1 MNKLISREGLN
12 DIINKVIGGDT
23 NIDVVNVD
31 IFHKAFSHKS
41 LSITDNFIDEEDG
54 CCSFSV
60 RDLGSNER
68 LEFLGDAVLE
78 LISTDFLY
86 QKFSDLAEG
95 ELTAYRS
102 ALVNTNT
109 LSEVAKSLD
118 FNNYLFLSKGESKDF
133 GRARVSILADTYES
147 VIGAIFIDAGYDDAK
162 KFVEKTLLIKTESI
176 IEAGKYKDSKS
187 KVQELSQEKL
197 QVTPNYKVIEESG
210 PDHNKKFI
218 IGICFGDKEIA
229 KGEGRS
235 KQEAE
240 TDAAKN
246 AIAKM
251 K

>member
-1 MNKLISREGLN
+1 MKNSLEKNFNELEKKIGTDFKNKNLLLQAFIHRSYINENANTKLN
-12 DIINKVIGGDT
+12 
-23 NIDVVNVD
+23 
-31 IFHKAFSHKS
+31 H
-41 LSITDNFIDEEDG
+41 
-54 CCSFSV
+54 
-60 RDLGSNER
+60 NER

-147 VIGAIFIDAGYDDAK
+147 VIGAIFLDAGYDDAK

-176 IEAGKYKDSKS
+176 IETGKYKDSKS

-197 QVTPNYKVIEESG
+197 QVTPNYKVIQESG

-218 IGICFGDKEIA
+218 VGICFGDKEIA

-246 AIAKM
+246 AIIKM
-251 K
+251 KWDNKFQ

>member
-1 MNKLISREGLN
+1 MKNSLEKNFNELEKKIGTDFKNKNLLLQAFIHRSYINENANTKLN
-12 DIINKVIGGDT
+12 
-23 NIDVVNVD
+23 
-31 IFHKAFSHKS
+31 H
-41 LSITDNFIDEEDG
+41 
-54 CCSFSV
+54 
-60 RDLGSNER
+60 NER

-118 FNNYLFLSKGESKDF
+118 FNNYLFLSKGESRDF

-147 VIGAIFIDAGYDDAK
+147 VIGAIFLDAGYDDAK

-197 QVTPNYKVIEESG
+197 QVTPSYKVIQESG
-210 PDHNKKFI
+210 PDHDKKFI
-218 IGICFGDKEIA
+218 VGIYFSEKEIS

-246 AIAKM
+246 AIIKM
-251 K
+251 NWEHKFQ

>member
-1 MNKLISREGLN
+1 MKNSLEKNFNELEKKIETDFKNKNLLLQAFIHRSYINENANTKLN
-12 DIINKVIGGDT
+12 
-23 NIDVVNVD
+23 
-31 IFHKAFSHKS
+31 H
-41 LSITDNFIDEEDG
+41 
-54 CCSFSV
+54 
-60 RDLGSNER
+60 NER

-147 VIGAIFIDAGYDDAK
+147 VIGAIFLDAGYDDAK

-176 IEAGKYKDSKS
+176 IETGKYKDSKS

-197 QVTPNYKVIEESG
+197 QVTPNYKVIQESG

-218 IGICFGDKEIA
+218 VGICFGDKEIA

-246 AIAKM
+246 AIIKM
-251 K
+251 KWDNKFQ